1 MRTSAGSLAVTV
13 VAVILGLLV
22 ATQFR
27 SREVFSRSLELET
40 PASLTTLVATIAE
53 RNSALRE
60 EIFDLRL
67 RLESIQGAVSTGT
80 GALAEAERQ
89 AARLDVLT
97 AGTPVTGPGVSIRVD
112 GAFDERALAD
122 LVNELRNSGAE
133 AIAVNDVRVGPRSWF
148 GLAADRSVAVDGVS
162 VRGALTVRAIG
173 AAEVIRVALTRTGG
187 IIGQFELIYPRTRFT
202 VATDA
207 RVDLPALARA
217 LP

>member
-1 MRTSAGSLAVTV
+1 MRTSAGSLAVTA
-13 VAVILGLLV
+13 VAVLLGLLV

-27 SREVFSRSLELET
+27 SREVFSRNLELET

-67 RLESIQGAVSTGT
+67 RLESTQGAVSSGS

-89 AARLDVLT
+89 AVRLDVLT
-97 AGTPVTGPGVSIRVD
+97 ARTAVTGPGVSVRID
-112 GAFDERALAD
+112 GALDDRALAD

-133 AIAVNDVRVGPRSWF
+133 ALAVNDVRVGPRSWF
-148 GLAADRSVAVDGVS
+148 GTTPDRSLAIDGVP

-173 AAEVIRVALTRTGG
+173 AADVIRVALTRTGG
-187 IIGQFELIYPRTRFT
+187 IVGQFELIYPRTRFT
-202 VATDA
+202 VAA
-207 RVDLPALARA
+207 EPRVDLPALARA